1 MFPKSKINDNNIF
14 KRNKNNILDNKI
26 NIVTNTL
33 NLSNGLNSSI
43 KKNINSKDD
52 NKKNKIIIKKI
63 DKSELIREISKSL
76 KKDYLTNIGPGSY
89 EPKLIRKNNF
99 SYEIGNFGSL
109 ERRFPIYERSDKE
122 GGVLSYIYLDTWGP
136 KKRTNY
142 LKKVIPENI
151 IKKLNEGIS
160 VNKMSIF
167 REKIMSET
175 RKQPPLGSYDL
186 DNINTIKSKINY
198 NVNSGKNLPPFGTS
212 SKRILI
218 EGQMKKDENIG
229 NKGHHNQKK
238 DEKSEN
244 KLENVRQNL
253 IPFLSNTRRDDL
265 DNFEKDRIAKI
276 GGKID
281 GPGYYNVDSYFDWH
295 KKSYNILF
303 N

>member
-1 MFPKSKINDNNIF
+1 M
-14 KRNKNNILDNKI
+14 
-26 NIVTNTL
+26 
-33 NLSNGLNSSI
+33 
-43 KKNINSKDD
+43 
-52 NKKNKIIIKKI
+52 
-63 DKSELIREISKSL
+63 
-76 KKDYLTNIGPGSY
+76 
-89 EPKLIRKNNF
+89 
-99 SYEIGNFGSL
+99 
-109 ERRFPIYERSDKE
+109 
-122 GGVLSYIYLDTWGP
+122 DTWGP